1 VHLVAAAEVVPTNLL
16 VIPNAWVPV
25 VIAIFIPL
33 LVAAVTHATAS
44 NRVRTVAGMFFAGV
58 TTILTQAIVGG
69 GDAVITWETLRLFLL
84 TTGVEILSYLGIKGL
99 SNDTVNQK
107 VLPNIGI
114 GKAA

>member
-1 VHLVAAAEVVPTNLL
+1 VDVVPTNLL
-16 VIPNAWVPV
+16 IIPNAWVPV

-33 LVAAVTHATAS
+33 LVSAVTHATAS
-44 NRVRTVAGMFFAGV
+44 NRVRTVVGMFFAGI

-99 SNDTVNQK
+99 SNDTVNQRI
-107 VLPNIGI
+107 LPDTGF
-114 GKAA
+114 GKNPPA